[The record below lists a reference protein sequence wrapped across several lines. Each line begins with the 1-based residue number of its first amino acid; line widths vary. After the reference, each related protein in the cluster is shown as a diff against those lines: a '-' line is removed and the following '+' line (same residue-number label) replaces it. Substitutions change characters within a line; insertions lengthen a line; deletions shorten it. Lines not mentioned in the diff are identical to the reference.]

1 MEKRLE
7 NLEKQKEAEIDQAR
21 KRHKTAQKALDARLN
36 NEIERINRR
45 YQPQILAMNNIIKA
59 KATQH

>member
-7 NLEKQKEAEIDQAR
+7 NLEKQKEVEIEQAR
-21 KRHKTAQKALDARLN
+21 KRYETAQKALDARLN

-45 YQPQILAMNNIIKA
+45 YQPQILAMNNVIKA